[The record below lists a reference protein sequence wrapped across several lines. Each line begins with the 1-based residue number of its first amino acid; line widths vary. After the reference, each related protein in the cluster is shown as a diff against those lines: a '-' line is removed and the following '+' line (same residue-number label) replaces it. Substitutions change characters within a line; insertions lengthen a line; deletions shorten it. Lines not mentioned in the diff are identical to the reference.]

1 MRLFRQKKKNN
12 KKKRL
17 TNAEISIRNMNLTEE
32 MCNIP
37 GTSLRFLPVTLFLFG
52 FFIRINAKILIENEN
67 QKTI

>member
-1 MRLFRQKKKNN
+1 MRLFRQKKNN

-37 GTSLRFLPVTLFLFG
+37 GTSLRFLPVILFLFG
-52 FFIRINAKILIENEN
+52 FFSIRINAKILIENEN

>member
-1 MRLFRQKKKNN
+1 
-12 KKKRL
+12 
-17 TNAEISIRNMNLTEE
+17 MNLTEE